1 MLVFGQSFTVTD
13 ADLRALDLIGY
24 EFASVSPVPLPAVGW
39 GMAATLSI
47 LAGVGRQ
54 RVIPG

>member
-13 ADLRALDLIGY
+13 ADLRALDLVGY
-24 EFASVSPVPLPAVGW
+24 EFSSVSPVPLPAAWW
-39 GMAATLSI
+39 GMAAALSL

-54 RVIPG
+54 RATPS